1 MKTPNK
7 TELQRIA
14 SNNSSDIDF
23 DDFKRLSR
31 DYTAEPYSFSV
42 TDTTLPSDNY
52 YIFGKI
58 YWEKY
63 RE

>member
-7 TELQRIA
+7 RELQRIA

-31 DYTAEPYSFSV
+31 DYTAELYSFSV
-42 TDTTLPSDNY
+42 TDTALPSDNVLHFWKN
-52 YIFGKI
+52 ILGEI
-58 YWEKY
+58 
-63 RE
+63 

>member
-7 TELQRIA
+7 RELQRIA

-42 TDTTLPSDNY
+42 TDTTLPSDNVLHFWKN
-52 YIFGKI
+52 ILGEI
-58 YWEKY
+58 
-63 RE
+63 